1 MNILEWET
9 KEILI
14 TVKAYPNP
22 SKKYQETTCVAG
34 VSGGEWIRLYP
45 INFRGLPPDKAF
57 KKYELIKV
65 KVKKRISDP
74 RPESFIPDSDSIE
87 KVGFIDTRNDP
98 YWEKRKEYLLPTV
111 SGSMCEILRLQKQIN
126 KSLGMFKPKKVL
138 DFSIIQE
145 NDEWSYAERAIQK
158 SLFGPE
164 LLPLEKIPFSFK
176 YSFICHDEGCKG
188 HKMKIVDWETAQFY
202 RKIRKKYKD
211 NMNLIEREMKKRWL
225 DELFST
231 NRDPYFYVGNVA
243 KFPRSFIILGVFW
256 PLHKKEEQL
265 RLI

>member
-57 KKYELIKV
+57 KKYELIKPTF
-65 KVKKRISDP
+65 SMES
-74 RPESFIPDSDSIE
+74 ESFIPDSDSIE

-111 SGSMCEILRLQKQIN
+111 SSSGTRGQVPCPRNTEGRLLCVHRQY
-126 KSLGMFKPKKVL
+126 SKKKN
-138 DFSIIQE
+138 F
-145 NDEWSYAERAIQK
+145 
-158 SLFGPE
+158 
-164 LLPLEKIPFSFK
+164 LLPPNRFFLERTTSKNNLYIFWG
-176 YSFICHDEGCKG
+176 YL
-188 HKMKIVDWETAQFY
+188 
-202 RKIRKKYKD
+202 
-211 NMNLIEREMKKRWL
+211 NMR
-225 DELFST
+225 
-231 NRDPYFYVGNVA
+231 
-243 KFPRSFIILGVFW
+243 
-256 PLHKKEEQL
+256 
-265 RLI
+265 

>member
-74 RPESFIPDSDSIE
+74 RPESFIPDSDSRWD
-87 KVGFIDTRNDP
+87 KGVGQGDRSLVPETRRDGSCVFIGNTQ
-98 YWEKRKEYLLPTV
+98 KRK
-111 SGSMCEILRLQKQIN
+111 I
-126 KSLGMFKPKKVL
+126 
-138 DFSIIQE
+138 
-145 NDEWSYAERAIQK
+145 
-158 SLFGPE
+158 
-164 LLPLEKIPFSFK
+164 SF
-176 YSFICHDEGCKG
+176 Y
-188 HKMKIVDWETAQFY
+188 
-202 RKIRKKYKD
+202 
-211 NMNLIEREMKKRWL
+211 
-225 DELFST
+225 
-231 NRDPYFYVGNVA
+231 
-243 KFPRSFIILGVFW
+243 PRTGFF
-256 PLHKKEEQL
+256 
-265 RLI
+265 

>member
-87 KVGFIDTRNDP
+87 KVGFIVGQGDRSLVPETRRDGSCVFIGNTQ
-98 YWEKRKEYLLPTV
+98 KRK
-111 SGSMCEILRLQKQIN
+111 I
-126 KSLGMFKPKKVL
+126 
-138 DFSIIQE
+138 
-145 NDEWSYAERAIQK
+145 
-158 SLFGPE
+158 
-164 LLPLEKIPFSFK
+164 SF
-176 YSFICHDEGCKG
+176 Y
-188 HKMKIVDWETAQFY
+188 
-202 RKIRKKYKD
+202 
-211 NMNLIEREMKKRWL
+211 
-225 DELFST
+225 
-231 NRDPYFYVGNVA
+231 
-243 KFPRSFIILGVFW
+243 PRTGFF
-256 PLHKKEEQL
+256 
-265 RLI
+265 